1 VDPEL
6 CAFLEFLF
14 ETGRV
19 TVSDVSDGET
29 PAGTDPTEWPETAGC
44 LARFEATW
52 RTGLAFDAPG
62 LDLPAAV
69 WGAVV
74 LHRAVQ
80 CLVFR
85 DRGPEEVAA
94 ALSAPGPEP
103 PSPAVVYSVVY
114 SVDLA
119 LRFLPDVGRLAR
131 AAAPDDPLVSRLLAL
146 GRDWPLSSV
155 GVAGVDGVSVESF
168 IDDRCLRALYVDRVL
183 GTEDVGRLRDA
194 RVREAARA
202 ALGEFADL
210 SPRVAAALATSPG
223 EA

>member
-19 TVSDVSDGET
+19 TVSDGET

-103 PSPAVVYSVVY
+103 PSPAVVYSV
-114 SVDLA
+114 DLT
-119 LRFLPDVGRLAR
+119 LRFLPDVVRLAR
-131 AAAPDDPLVSRLLAL
+131 AAAPDDPLVARLLEL
-146 GRDWPLSSV
+146 GRQWPLSSV
-155 GVAGVDGVSVESF
+155 GVAGVGAVNVESF
-168 IDDRCLRALYVDRVL
+168 IGDPCLRTLYIDRVL
-183 GTEDVGRLRDA
+183 RTEDVGRLDDA
-194 RVREAARA
+194 RVRQAARA
-202 ALGEFADL
+202 ALGEFTEL